1 MTENA
6 SPFQTEITTSAAALI
21 APYGGDLIDLC
32 VDAEQRDELLAR
44 ALKLPRIQLSERNLC
59 DLELLATGGFSPLDR
74 FMRERDYVRV
84 LEEMRTAEGRL
95 FAIPITLSVD
105 KETPL
110 ELDVEVA
117 LADRRNNLLAIMRV
131 EEIYEWDALLEAK
144 LVYGTTDTRHPL
156 VAEMNSWGKLNIS
169 GKLDVFAL
177 PAHNDFRTI
186 RLTPAQVRE
195 RLSALGNY
203 NVVAFQTRNPLHR
216 AHEEITTR
224 AARQIDGT
232 LLLHPVVGM
241 TKPGDVDHFTRVR
254 SYKVLADRY
263 YDRQRTVLS
272 LLPLAMRMAGPRE
285 AVWHGII
292 RRNFGANHFIVGRDH
307 ASPGLDSNSKPFYG
321 PYDAQELFEK
331 YEHEIGVKMI
341 PFPELVYLP
350 DEQRFEETTR
360 IPTGRS
366 TLSLSGT
373 SVREDYLD
381 RGRPLPDWFTRA
393 EVAEVLSQAH
403 PPRHRQGF
411 CVWLTGLSASGKS
424 TTAELLTVLLLE
436 RGRQVTLLD
445 GDIVRAH
452 LSKGLGFSR
461 EDRDANIRRI
471 GFVASEIVRHGGAV
485 ICAAVSPYR
494 STRNECR
501 SMVGNDRFIEVYV
514 NTPLE
519 VCEERDPKGMYAR
532 AREGLLKDFTG
543 IDDPYESPTNAE
555 IVLDTV
561 NSSAHVNA
569 ERILAELIDRNFVQD
584 FIDRDL
590 ASVTKN
596 LRGTFKA

>member
-1 MTENA
+1 MRAPILIFPRHLRTIELNY
-6 SPFQTEITTSAAALI
+6 QTMQ
-21 APYGGDLIDLC
+21 LIDLC
-32 VDAEQRDELLAR
+32 VSADEREALAAR
-44 ALKLPRIQLSERNLC
+44 ASKLPRIQLSERNLC

-74 FMRERDYVRV
+74 FMRESDYRRV
-84 LEEMRTAEGRL
+84 LDDMRTAEGQL
-95 FAIPITLSVD
+95 FPIPITLSVD
-105 KETPL
+105 QDTLL
-110 ELDVEVA
+110 ELDAEVA

-131 EEIYEWDALLEAK
+131 EEIYEWDPVLEAQS
-144 LVYGTTDTRHPL
+144 VYGTTDVRHPL
-156 VAEMNSWGKLNIS
+156 VAEMHSWGKLNIS

-177 PAHNDFRTI
+177 PTHYDFRSI

-195 RLSALGNY
+195 RLLALGNH

-224 AARQIDGT
+224 AAKQIDGT

-241 TKPGDVDHFTRVR
+241 TKPGDVDHYTRVR

-263 YDRQRTVLS
+263 YDRRRTVLS

-285 AVWHGII
+285 ALWHGII

-307 ASPGLDSNSKPFYG
+307 ASPGLDSNNKPFYG
-321 PYDAQELFEK
+321 PYEAQELFEK
-331 YEHEIGVKMI
+331 YQNEIDVKMI

-350 DEQRFEETTR
+350 DEHRFEETTR
-360 IPTGRS
+360 IPNGRS

-373 SVREDYLD
+373 TVREDYLD
-381 RGRPLPDWFTRA
+381 RGKPLPEWFTRA

-411 CVWLTGLSASGKS
+411 CVWFTGLSASGKS
-424 TTAELLTVLLLE
+424 TTAEILTVLLLE
-436 RGRQVTLLD
+436 RGRQVTVLD
-445 GDIVRAH
+445 GDVVRTN

-514 NTPLE
+514 STPLE

-532 AREGLLKDFTG
+532 AREGLLKGFTG
-543 IDDPYESPTNAE
+543 IDDPYESPTNPE

-561 NSSAHVNA
+561 HSSAEMNA
-569 ERILAELIDRNFVQD
+569 ERILAELITRNFVQD
-584 FIDRDL
+584 FMDSEQPSL
-590 ASVTKN
+590 PS
-596 LRGTFKA
+596 